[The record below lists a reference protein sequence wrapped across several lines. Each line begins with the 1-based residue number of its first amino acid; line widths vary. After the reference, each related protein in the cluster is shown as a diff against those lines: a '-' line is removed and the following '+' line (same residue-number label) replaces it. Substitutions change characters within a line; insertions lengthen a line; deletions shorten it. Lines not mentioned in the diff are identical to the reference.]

1 MSLNVA
7 FFKGQGGVMGYSI
20 PVYRQTDSLLF
31 YPMSVLA
38 MNDSLVK
45 IFILLI
51 KENTEIVKRQTSL

>member
-1 MSLNVA
+1 
-7 FFKGQGGVMGYSI
+7 MGYSI